1 MNVLRLEPLPDELA
15 HGYRGRVLMFNGLR
29 HSAENLTLLAE
40 WVQRQIEG
48 ADELSPVEVLAWL
61 AGKSSEHFV
70 RDHTTMPFRRSVAT
84 EQCELPHGSPLQ
96 RSLLVKR
103 ALCDTRRYA
112 CLCSQCVEED
122 VQFHGHSYWRRSH
135 QMPGVYWCSKHGQP
149 LHYARAPNPY
159 SRFPSDWLRGSCEQF
174 CADWV
179 SGLMGSDCIQRYV
192 AICNDMLMSA
202 SPVPLSRALVGLRVR
217 AAAKGLRVPDNTFS
231 PELDDYVRS
240 KVDQVWLTSLL
251 SKDEFMVEGAA
262 CLRLNHSVISIAVIY
277 AALMDSADEAVNDIL
292 DCERRYPVKPREEC
306 VADKVDASV
315 LREAYMAAKGNH
327 VTVAAMLGLERRRVA
342 RALKPLGLPPIGT
355 QDHGKVLAVIRQL
368 IGGEVSLAQACQQH
382 GLDLDYMR
390 KRIDIGLA
398 PLTGMLSELVS
409 EPVEKVGRWPAGQRA
424 PERVESLRKTIP
436 VQFGRVGPSV
446 TTLTT

>member
-1 MNVLRLEPLPDELA
+1 MSFLRLEPLPDELA
-15 HGYRGRVLMFNGLR
+15 HGFRGRLLRLNGLSH
-29 HSAENLTLLAE
+29 HSENMTLLAE
-40 WVQRQIEG
+40 WVQRQVAG
-48 ADELSPVEVLAWL
+48 SDELSPVEVLAWL

-70 RDHTTMPFRRSVAT
+70 RDHTTMPFRRSVAVT
-84 EQCELPHGSPLQ
+84 QCELPHGSPLQ
-96 RSLLVKR
+96 RPLLVKR
-103 ALCDTRRYA
+103 ALCDTRGYA

-149 LHYARAPNPY
+149 LHYVKATNPY
-159 SRFPSDWLRGSCEQF
+159 ARYPSEWLLESCEQF

-192 AICNDMLMSA
+192 AICNDLLMSA
-202 SPVPLSRALVGLRVR
+202 SPVTLSRALVGLRVR
-217 AAAKGLRVPDNTFS
+217 AAAKGLRGLDNTLS

-251 SKDEFMVEGAA
+251 SKDEVMVEGAA
-262 CLRLNHSVISIAVIY
+262 CPRLNHSVISIAVIY

-292 DCERRYPVKPREEC
+292 DCERRYPAKPREEC
-306 VADKVDASV
+306 LADKVDSSV

-327 VTVAAMLGLERRRVA
+327 VTVAAMLGVERRQVTK
-342 RALKPLGLPPIGT
+342 ALKPLGLPPIGT
-355 QDHGKVLAVIRQL
+355 QDHGKVLTVIRLL

-390 KRIDIGLA
+390 NRIDIGLA

-409 EPVEKVGRWPAGQRA
+409 EPVEKVGRWPTGQRA
-424 PERVESLRKTIP
+424 PDRVEALRRAIP
-436 VQFGRVGPSV
+436 DQRGRVAPSV
-446 TTLTT
+446 TTSTT